1 VLYLDTAVRDELAP
15 LLATGLFDGVTTN
28 PKILHGAGLAWSDLP
43 ALYGWCREHGAR
55 LVFMQ
60 ATGRDVEELRQRSRE
75 LLAIGDAVRV
85 KLVCTT
91 AALQVARELAD
102 DGHEVLVT
110 AVHHPAQGLA
120 AAAAGARFIAPYV
133 GRVDDAGRSGL
144 ETLTALRRVIDV
156 AGAATLRVLAASLR
170 SADAVAGAAAAG
182 ADDLT
187 FSAEVARALLEDA
200 TTVAAADEFEQLAA
214 AR

>member
-1 VLYLDTAVRDELAP
+1 V
-15 LLATGLFDGVTTN
+15 N
-28 PKILHGAGLAWSDLP
+28 
-43 ALYGWCREHGAR
+43 
-55 LVFMQ
+55 
-60 ATGRDVEELRQRSRE
+60 
-75 LLAIGDAVRV
+75 
-85 KLVCTT
+85 
-91 AALQVARELAD
+91 
-102 DGHEVLVT
+102 
-110 AVHHPAQGLA
+110 HPAQGLA